1 MDLTAAAVPFSGVT
15 ALAAI
20 AALPVAYVVV
30 WATLRTRFARHVVA
44 APTGERWSTET
55 TPSLGGV
62 GIVAGILAG
71 VGVCLASA

>member
-1 MDLTAAAVPFSGVT
+1 VS

-20 AALPVAYVVV
+20 AALPVAYLVV
-30 WATLRTRFARHVVA
+30 WATLRTGFARRVVA
-44 APTGERWSTET
+44 APTRDRWHTEA

-71 VGVCLASA
+71 VGAALAAKAIEPV